1 MNYSEMTDIELWSR
15 FKSGD
20 DTALSVI
27 YAAHSKKLYLYGLKF
42 TPENTLVE
50 DAIQDLFTELIK
62 NRQSLGSTDNIAF
75 YLLKSV
81 KRKLLRKMVNERH
94 FNFGKTPDYSFDVTY
109 SVELDIITEEI
120 SRQKKSMLVQALQ
133 DLSPRQKE
141 AIYLRFSKELNYA
154 ELAEIMNISVE
165 AGRNLISGAIK
176 RMKEA
181 IDSRGKNQIILFV
194 KLFLKK
200 S

>member
-42 TPENTLVE
+42 TPDSTLVE

-94 FNFGKTPDYSFDVTY
+94 FNFGKTPDYSFNVTY
-109 SVELDIITEEI
+109 SVELDIIAEEI
-120 SRQKKSMLVQALQ
+120 SQQKKSMLVQALQ